1 MRRNLVPAVFL
12 ILCVLGT
19 YYSQMGVT
27 FVVSETVVR
36 FIRDGVLTLSLVIPV
51 AAGMGLNFAMVVGS
65 MCAQCGLVM
74 AVDYGATGAAGLALI
89 LGAGIPL
96 SILTGWLIG
105 LCMNRVKGKEM
116 IASIIIGFV
125 ATSVYQLVF
134 MTGYGTVIT
143 PHNQE
148 MMLSRGVGVRN
159 MIDLAPFRN
168 IVDRLW
174 VVDLWGVELPV
185 FMILV
190 VLAVAGAVWYVL
202 NSRLGR
208 HFRAVAESERKARLS
223 GIDVDAVRVKAMI
236 LSTVLACLGQVI
248 YAQNIGMLNVYT
260 AHLNSD
266 VFACASLLAGGGAIF
281 TAKVRHALLGVLLF
295 HGLFIVSPQA
305 GQNLF
310 SNAALGEYFRS
321 FVAYGAIAFALVMNI
336 RRENA
341 RAPGGGRG

>member
-12 ILCVLGT
+12 VLCLLGT
-19 YYSQMGVT
+19 YYSRMGASFVAGEIVT
-27 FVVSETVVR
+27 R

-74 AVDYGATGAAGLALI
+74 AVDYQVSGPAGLALI
-89 LGAGIPL
+89 LAVGLPL

-143 PHNQE
+143 PHNRD

-174 VVDLWGVELPV
+174 VVDICGVELPV
-185 FMILV
+185 FMILA
-190 VLAVAGAVWYVL
+190 VLAVACAVWLVL
-202 NSRLGR
+202 HSRLGR
-208 HFRAVAESERKARLS
+208 HFRAVAESGRKARLS
-223 GIDVDAVRVKAMI
+223 GIDVDAVRIKAMI
-236 LSTVLACLGQVI
+236 LSTMLACLGQVI

-266 VFACASLLAGGGAIF
+266 VFACASLLAGGATIY

-321 FVAYGAIAFALVMNI
+321 FVAYGAIAFALIMNI
-336 RRENA
+336 RRENLESA
-341 RAPGGGRG
+341 GRGR